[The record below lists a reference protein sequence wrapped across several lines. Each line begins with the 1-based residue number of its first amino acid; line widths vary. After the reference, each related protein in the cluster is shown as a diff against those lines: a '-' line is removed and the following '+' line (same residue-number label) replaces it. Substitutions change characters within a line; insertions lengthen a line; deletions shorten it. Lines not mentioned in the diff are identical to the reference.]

1 MKPYYRFKNYDLKK
15 NGSLFIW
22 LKGKYLFIYFIEVF
36 IEKKNKANWKYN
48 NNVNSKLKFF
58 ATYVALRQCDFYN

>member
-1 MKPYYRFKNYDLKK
+1 MKPYYRFKNYDFKK

-36 IEKKNKANWKYN
+36 IEKKKKK
-48 NNVNSKLKFF
+48 SKLE
-58 ATYVALRQCDFYN
+58 VQ

>member
-36 IEKKNKANWKYN
+36 IEKKIKQIGSTITTLILN
-48 NNVNSKLKFF
+48 
-58 ATYVALRQCDFYN
+58 